1 MLSHIVMTFARY
13 GHLSYG
19 HDWPLWQAILISW
32 AIALLEYF
40 LAVPAH
46 RLGYQVF
53 SEFPLKS
60 IQEVMTILV
69 FIVFVLKEKLAWN

>member
-1 MLSHIVMTFARY
+1 MLSHIVMTFAKYR
-13 GHLSYG
+13 HLIYG

-53 SEFPLKS
+53 SGFPLKS
-60 IQEVMTILV
+60 IQEVITILV